1 MNYLNDIIHSNIGW
15 FHFITAVIA
24 MITGTIVLVNIKG
37 TIFHKRTGYIYVL
50 SMLLLNI
57 SAFFIMNFGSFSLF
71 HFFAIVSLVSILGGM
86 IPTLKRGKNWFAY
99 HFYFMSWSVVGLY
112 CAFWAE
118 VGTRFV
124 DNMKDFWWMVALAT
138 FITAFIGSRIINKEA
153 KKLNLK
159 K

>member
-1 MNYLNDIIHSNIGW
+1 MLDNIIHSTIGL
-15 FHFITAVIA
+15 FHTILAIIA
-24 MITGTIVLVNIKG
+24 MLTGAIVVLNKKG
-37 TIFHKRTGYIYVL
+37 TTFHKRVGYSYVI

-57 SAFFIMNFGSFSLF
+57 SSFFIINFGSFSLF
-71 HFFAIVSLVSILGGM
+71 HFFALLSLATVLGGI
-86 IPTLKRGKNWFAY
+86 IPALRRTKNWYSY

-112 CAFWAE
+112 CAFWSE

-124 DNMKDFWWMVALAT
+124 KNMQEFWWAVAIAT
-138 FITAFIGSRIINKEA
+138 FLTAMIGYIIINKEA

>member
-1 MNYLNDIIHSNIGW
+1 MFVDIIDSNIGW
-15 FHFITAVIA
+15 FHFVTSILAMLSGVIV
-24 MITGTIVLVNIKG
+24 ILNVKG
-37 TIFHKRTGYIYVL
+37 TKFHKRIGYIYVL
-50 SMLLLNI
+50 SMLSLNI
-57 SAFFIMNFGSFSLF
+57 SSFFIVNFNGFSLF
-71 HFFAIVSLVSILGGM
+71 HFFAIISLITVLAGI
-86 IPTLKRGKNWFAY
+86 IPTILRINNWFPY

-124 DNMKDFWWMVALAT
+124 SNMKEFWWMVALAT
-138 FITAFIGSRIINKEA
+138 GVTAFIGSRIINKQA